1 MTFEPVSDAEARR
14 LVNAL
19 AQQFGEG
26 MRGFFEGKV
35 FFARGNHAWLATRE
49 CMELIRSCRGV
60 NVQQPG
66 LLALVDVKACTPS
79 RELAGLLQAVSP
91 GLGRFV

>member
-1 MTFEPVSDAEARR
+1 MTFERVSDAEARR

-19 AQQFGEG
+19 ARQFGEG
-26 MRGFFEGKV
+26 SRAFFAGKV
-35 FFARGNHAWLATRE
+35 FFARGNHAWLVTEE
-49 CMELIRSCRGV
+49 CVALMGLKL

-66 LLALVDVKACTPS
+66 LLALVDLKACIPS